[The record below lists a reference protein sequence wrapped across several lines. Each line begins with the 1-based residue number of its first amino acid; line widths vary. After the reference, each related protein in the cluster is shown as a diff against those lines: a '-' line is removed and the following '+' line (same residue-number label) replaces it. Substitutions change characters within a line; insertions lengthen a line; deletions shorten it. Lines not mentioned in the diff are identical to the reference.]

1 MRAGAGF
8 GRIVKIALRA
18 AGVIIAFGLLLAMT
32 WASTAPLRVTTSDD
46 AIVRLSLG
54 ARPQR
59 IETCRTQSDE
69 ELEKLAPQ
77 MRQRVI
83 CEGVAARYRLSVRR
97 NGEVIHQQLVRGGG
111 LRHDRRLYVS
121 RDLHVPAGP
130 GVFTVELV
138 RIDTASGQ
146 TEKHEEEEQEEEEE
160 EEEEHERAMSPD
172 RQRREEEERRRRRE
186 EDVPPELRVEVEA
199 ALEPRE
205 VLLVTYDPLSRRLVT
220 TRGASPAVGG
230 ARPGPG

>member
-121 RDLHVPAGP
+121 RELLVPAGP

-138 RIDTASGQ
+138 RIDTVSGRD
-146 TEKHEEEEQEEEEE
+146 EEHE

-172 RQRREEEERRRRRE
+172 RQRREEEEHRRRRE
-186 EDVPPELRVEVEA
+186 EDVPPALRVEVEA

>member
-1 MRAGAGF
+1 M
-8 GRIVKIALRA
+8 KIALRA
-18 AGVIIAFGLLLAMT
+18 AGIIIAFGLLLAMT
-32 WASTAPLRVTTSDD
+32 WGSTAPLRVATTDD

-83 CEGVAARYRLSVRR
+83 CEGVTARYRLSVRR
-97 NGEVIHQQLVRGGG
+97 NGDVIHDQVVRGGG
-111 LRHDRRLYVS
+111 IRHDRRLYVS
-121 RDLHVPAGP
+121 RDLRVPAGP

-138 RIDTASGQ
+138 RIDTVSL
-146 TEKHEEEEQEEEEE
+146 EEDEEEEG
-160 EEEEHERAMSPD
+160 EEEEHERAMSAD
-172 RQRREEEERRRRRE
+172 RQRREGEERRRRRE

-199 ALEPRE
+199 SLEPRE
-205 VLLVTYDPLSRRLVT
+205 VLLVTYDPVRRRLVT
-220 TRGASPAVGG
+220 VTGGESPAAGG

>member
-1 MRAGAGF
+1 M
-8 GRIVKIALRA
+8 KIALRA
-18 AGVIIAFGLLLAMT
+18 AGIIIAFGLLLAMT
-32 WASTAPLRVTTSDD
+32 WGSTAPLRVATTDD

-83 CEGVAARYRLSVRR
+83 CEGVTARYRLSVRR
-97 NGEVIHQQLVRGGG
+97 NGDVIHDQLVRGGG
-111 LRHDRRLYVS
+111 IRHDRRLYVS
-121 RDLHVPAGP
+121 RDLRVPTGP

-138 RIDTASGQ
+138 RIDTVSL
-146 TEKHEEEEQEEEEE
+146 EEDEEEEG
-160 EEEEHERAMSPD
+160 EEEEHERAMSSD
-172 RQRREEEERRRRRE
+172 RQRREGEERRRRRE

-199 ALEPRE
+199 SLEPRE
-205 VLLVTYDPLSRRLVT
+205 VLLVTYDPVRRRLVT
-220 TRGASPAVGG
+220 VTGGESPAAGA

>member
-1 MRAGAGF
+1 M
-8 GRIVKIALRA
+8 KIALRA
-18 AGVIIAFGLLLAMT
+18 AGVIIAFALLLTMT

-83 CEGVAARYRLSVRR
+83 CEGVTARYRLLVRR
-97 NGEVIHQQLVRGGG
+97 NGEVIHEQIVRGGG

-121 RDLHVPAGP
+121 RDLRVPAGP

-138 RIDTASGQ
+138 RIDTVSGRD
-146 TEKHEEEEQEEEEE
+146 EEHEEEEEGEEEEE
-160 EEEEHERAMSPD
+160 RERAMSPD
-172 RQRREEEERRRRRE
+172 RQRREGEERRRRRE
-186 EDVPPELRVEVEA
+186 EDVPPALRVEVEA
-199 ALEPRE
+199 SLEPRE
-205 VLLVTYDPLSRRLVT
+205 VLLVTYDPVRRRLVT
-220 TRGASPAVGG
+220 LTGGESPAAGG

>member
-1 MRAGAGF
+1 M
-8 GRIVKIALRA
+8 KIALRA
-18 AGVIIAFGLLLAMT
+18 AGIIIAFGLLLAMT
-32 WASTAPLRVTTSDD
+32 WGSTAPLRVATTDD

-83 CEGVAARYRLSVRR
+83 CEGVTARYRLSVRR
-97 NGEVIHQQLVRGGG
+97 NGDVIHDQLVRGGG
-111 LRHDRRLYVS
+111 IRHDRRLYVS
-121 RDLHVPAGP
+121 RDLRVPAGP
-130 GVFTVELV
+130 AVFTVELV
-138 RIDTASGQ
+138 RIDTVSL
-146 TEKHEEEEQEEEEE
+146 EEDEEEEG
-160 EEEEHERAMSPD
+160 EEEEHERAMSAD
-172 RQRREEEERRRRRE
+172 RQRREGEERRRRRE

-199 ALEPRE
+199 SLEPRE
-205 VLLVTYDPLSRRLVT
+205 VLLVTYDPVRRRLVT
-220 TRGASPAVGG
+220 VTGGESPAAGG

>member
-138 RIDTASGQ
+138 RIDTVSGRD
-146 TEKHEEEEQEEEEE
+146 EEHEEEDE

-199 ALEPRE
+199 SLQPRE
-205 VLLVTYDPLSRRLVT
+205 IILVTYDPVRRRLVT
-220 TRGASPAVGG
+220 TRGGSAQ
-230 ARPGPG
+230 GPS

>member
-1 MRAGAGF
+1 MK
-8 GRIVKIALRA
+8 IVLRA

-32 WASTAPLRVTTSDD
+32 WGSTAPLRVATTDD

-83 CEGVAARYRLSVRR
+83 CEGTTARYRLTVRR
-97 NGEVIHQQLVRGGG
+97 NGDVIHEQVVRGGG
-111 LRHDRRLYVS
+111 LRRDRRLYVS
-121 RDLHVPAGP
+121 RDLRVPAGP
-130 GVFTVELV
+130 GVFTVALV
-138 RIDTASGQ
+138 RIDTVS
-146 TEKHEEEEQEEEEE
+146 KEEDEEDEEDEEEEE
-160 EEEEHERAMSPD
+160 ERAMSPD
-172 RQRREEEERRRRRE
+172 RQRRETEERRRRRE

-199 ALEPRE
+199 SLEPRE
-205 VLLVTYDPLSRRLVT
+205 VLLVTYDPVSRRLVT
-220 TRGASPAVGG
+220 RRAASPVAGG
-230 ARPGPG
+230 TRPGPG

>member
-1 MRAGAGF
+1 M
-8 GRIVKIALRA
+8 KIALRA
-18 AGVIIAFGLLLAMT
+18 AGVIIAFGLLLAMA
-32 WASTAPLRVTTSDD
+32 WGSTAPLRVTTSED

-83 CEGVAARYRLSVRR
+83 CEGVTARYRLSVRR
-97 NGEVIHQQLVRGGG
+97 NGDVIHEQVVRGGG
-111 LRHDRRLYVS
+111 LRQDRRLYVS
-121 RDLHVPAGP
+121 RDLRVPAGP
-130 GVFTVELV
+130 AVFTVELV
-138 RIDTASGQ
+138 RIDTGSGKA
-146 TEKHEEEEQEEEEE
+146 EEHEEEEKEEAE

-199 ALEPRE
+199 SLEPRE
-205 VLLVTYDPLSRRLVT
+205 VLLVTYDPVRRRLVT
-220 TRGASPAVGG
+220 VIGGESPAVGG
-230 ARPGPG
+230 TRPGPG